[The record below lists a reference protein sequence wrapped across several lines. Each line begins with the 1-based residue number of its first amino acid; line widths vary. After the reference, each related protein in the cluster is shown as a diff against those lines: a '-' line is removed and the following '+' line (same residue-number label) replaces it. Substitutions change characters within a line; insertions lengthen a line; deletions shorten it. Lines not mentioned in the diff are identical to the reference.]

1 MLLFCVFVVSPATA
15 QKDDPWR
22 ELNERLFRLNDY
34 FDQLIVRPV
43 ATGYTLFIPRI
54 ARQGIGNFFSN
65 IDDINV
71 LVNDLLQLKLD
82 AALND
87 SGRLLVNSTLGLA
100 GVLDIASGFGLYK
113 NEEDFGQT
121 LGHWGV
127 GSGPY
132 VMLPVFGASNVR
144 DSFGLV
150 LDTLFNPIQYHDD
163 ESFRLTLFLVE
174 ETDSRSGLLA
184 LDELITGDRYL
195 FVREAYVQRRDY
207 LVADGLVE
215 DEFGDFGDF

>member
-1 MLLFCVFVVSPATA
+1 LLLFCVFVVSPATA

-71 LVNDLLQLKLD
+71 LVNGLLQLKLD
-82 AALND
+82 AAIND

-100 GVLDIASGFGLYK
+100 GILDIAVIL
-113 NEEDFGQT
+113 
-121 LGHWGV
+121 
-127 GSGPY
+127 
-132 VMLPVFGASNVR
+132 ASTR
-144 DSFGLV
+144 MRKTSD
-150 LDTLFNPIQYHDD
+150 
-163 ESFRLTLFLVE
+163 RL
-174 ETDSRSGLLA
+174 
-184 LDELITGDRYL
+184 
-195 FVREAYVQRRDY
+195 
-207 LVADGLVE
+207 
-215 DEFGDFGDF
+215 